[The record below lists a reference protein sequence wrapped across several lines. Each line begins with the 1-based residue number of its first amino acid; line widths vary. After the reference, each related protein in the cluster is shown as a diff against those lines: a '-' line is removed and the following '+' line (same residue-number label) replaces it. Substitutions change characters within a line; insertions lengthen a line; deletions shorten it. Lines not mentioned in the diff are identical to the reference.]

1 MTLSVDDK
9 RVLSDMRFAKAREAL
24 ADARATLADA
34 RLNNAVNRS
43 YYAAL
48 NAVRALLILDGVNPE
63 SHSGAV
69 TTLGLRFIRNEL
81 LPVSVAKDF
90 KTLMARR
97 TDVDYGDFESITQS
111 EAEDSV
117 ERADRLLNQIDALR
131 QRLGA
136 ELDGPA
142 VAG

>member
-1 MTLSVDDK
+1 MTLNVDDK
-9 RVLSDMRFAKAREAL
+9 KTLSDVRFAKAREAL
-24 ADARATLADA
+24 ADARATLADE

-48 NAVRALLILDGVNPE
+48 SAVRALLILDGVNPE
-63 SHSGAV
+63 SHGGAV
-69 TTLGLRFIRNEL
+69 TILGLRFIRTKL

-97 TDVDYGDFESITQS
+97 TDVDYGDFESTSRS

-117 ERADRLLNQIDALR
+117 QRADRLLNQIDTLR
-131 QRLGA
+131 TRLA
-136 ELDGPA
+136 TEL
-142 VAG
+142 

>member
-9 RVLSDMRFAKAREAL
+9 KVLSDVRFAKAREAL
-24 ADARATLADA
+24 ADARATLGDG
-34 RLNNAVNRS
+34 RLNTAVNRS

-48 NAVRALLILDGVNPE
+48 SAVRALLILDGVNPE
-63 SHSGAV
+63 SHGGAV
-69 TTLGLRFIRNEL
+69 TILGLRFIRTKL

-97 TDVDYGDFESITQS
+97 TDVDYGDFESTSRS

-117 ERADRLLNQIDALR
+117 QRADRLLNQIDTLR
-131 QRLGA
+131 TRLA
-136 ELDGPA
+136 TEL
-142 VAG
+142 

>member
-1 MTLSVDDK
+1 
-9 RVLSDMRFAKAREAL
+9 
-24 ADARATLADA
+24 
-34 RLNNAVNRS
+34 
-43 YYAAL
+43 
-48 NAVRALLILDGVNPE
+48 
-63 SHSGAV
+63 
-69 TTLGLRFIRNEL
+69 
-81 LPVSVAKDF
+81 
-90 KTLMARR
+90 MARR

-142 VAG
+142 VAEGSRATYRPPRGRTNHVGRPCGRLRF

>member
-9 RVLSDMRFAKAREAL
+9 KTLSDVRFAKAREAL
-24 ADARATLADA
+24 ADARATLADE

-48 NAVRALLILDGVNPE
+48 SAVRALLILDGVNPE

-69 TTLGLRFIRNEL
+69 TTLGLRFFRTKL

-97 TDVDYGDFESITQS
+97 ADVDCGDFESTSRS

-117 ERADRLLNQIDALR
+117 QRADRLLNQIDTLR
-131 QRLGA
+131 KHLS
-136 ELDGPA
+136 
-142 VAG
+142 AGL

>member
-1 MTLSVDDK
+1 MTLNVDDK
-9 RVLSDMRFAKAREAL
+9 KTLSDVRFAKAREAL
-24 ADARATLADA
+24 ADARATPADE

-48 NAVRALLILDGVNPE
+48 SAVRALLILDGVNPE
-63 SHSGAV
+63 SHGGAV
-69 TTLGLRFIRNEL
+69 TILGLRFIRTKL

-97 TDVDYGDFESITQS
+97 TDVDYGDFESTSRS

-117 ERADRLLNQIDALR
+117 QRADRLLNQIDTLR
-131 QRLGA
+131 TRLA
-136 ELDGPA
+136 TEL
-142 VAG
+142 

>member
-1 MTLSVDDK
+1 MTLSVNDK
-9 RVLSDMRFAKAREAL
+9 KALSDVRVAKAREAL
-24 ADARATLADA
+24 ADARATLADG

-81 LPVSVAKDF
+81 LPVTVVKDF

-97 TDVDYGDFESITQS
+97 TDGDYGDFEAITQ
-111 EAEDSV
+111 ADADDSV
-117 ERADRLLNQIDALR
+117 RRAGRLLTQIDALR
-131 QRLGA
+131 RRLAA
-136 ELDGPA
+136 EL
-142 VAG
+142 